1 MLGFMFVEF
10 MLGSQPGCRPRAL
23 STPNLLH
30 NINIC
35 SILIAFVYVNI
46 LSTNSFY
53 ELFSDLNSCM
63 SKVYKLQDTWNINN
77 RCFS

>member
-53 ELFSDLNSCM
+53 EPFSDFEQLYVKS
-63 SKVYKLQDTWNINN
+63 L
-77 RCFS
+77 